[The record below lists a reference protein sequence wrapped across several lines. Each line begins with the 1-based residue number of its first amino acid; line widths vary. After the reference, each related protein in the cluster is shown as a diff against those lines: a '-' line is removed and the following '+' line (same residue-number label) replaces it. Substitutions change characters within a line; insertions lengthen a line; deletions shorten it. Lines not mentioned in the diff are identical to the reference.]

1 MENAYHALLMAG
13 AILLFIIAVTIGVY
27 TYSTILRT
35 NGQILTVSEKY
46 DRALENFD
54 MSMYSD
60 DTKRQYT
67 GAEIIMQIVNMS
79 EGKDYSYTRITVDG
93 KVFQAT
99 KDAEGNYKLD
109 LNSALSNIA
118 SIKTSSNV
126 VYFID
131 SISIGNDTADVTYRA
146 TEL

>member
-109 LNSALSNIA
+109 LNSALSKYKNI
-118 SIKTSSNV
+118 
-126 VYFID
+126 
-131 SISIGNDTADVTYRA
+131 
-146 TEL
+146 E